1 MLIIFMNIFDAFNDS
16 TKKCA
21 STTLNITNANT
32 TENHRNDLLTKMGSQ
47 AIYLVYLGLA
57 THFLR

>member
-1 MLIIFMNIFDAFNDS
+1 MNIFDAFNDS

-32 TENHRNDLLTKMGSQ
+32 TENHRNDLLTKMSSQ

-57 THFLR
+57 THILRYSF